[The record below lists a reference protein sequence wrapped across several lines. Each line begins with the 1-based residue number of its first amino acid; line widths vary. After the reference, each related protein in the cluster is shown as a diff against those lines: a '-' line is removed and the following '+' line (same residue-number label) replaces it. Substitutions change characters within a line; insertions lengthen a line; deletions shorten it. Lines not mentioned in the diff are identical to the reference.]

1 MPIYEIRCNRC
12 DNTFEQLVLSSSE
25 EDTVT
30 CPSCGENDTSRLM
43 SSFSCGSSGLGKSLS
58 SGGSSACSP
67 SPSGFS

>member
-1 MPIYEIRCNRC
+1 MPIYEFRCNRC

-30 CPSCGENDTSRLM
+30 CPSCGDNDTSRLM
-43 SSFSCGSSGLGKSLS
+43 SSFSCGSSGT
-58 SGGSSACSP
+58 GSSACSP